1 MCDAYEGNRWKRQAK
16 SSYQIN
22 RTNEA
27 ATHRA
32 NGTKIRQET
41 VCMGYTTKR
50 YVREHC
56 NMKSFSTVDSSSNL
70 TIEANERT
78 YTLNPFPPRNNHSK
92 DSLCFRILLTQKKT
106 TIKQTNSLGYT
117 FAWISVHFIHQ
128 LHVAR
133 KKKLFFFW
141 SKAVQMVYGHRKSV
155 HLTNTELW
163 TQQK

>member
-92 DSLCFRILLTQKKT
+92 DSLCFRILLTQKNNNN
-106 TIKQTNSLGYT
+106 QTNKLSRIYFRVNFGS
-117 FAWISVHFIHQ
+117 FHSSI
-128 LHVAR
+128 AR
-133 KKKLFFFW
+133 SEKKKLFFFW